1 MTDDTPSPHTQPTN
15 GEARAS
21 LELLLSISRELA
33 ATLDLSTVLERVLIL
48 STANVGAERGS
59 LLAMD
64 ANGRPLEAALT
75 VDSKLLHPTVQ
86 EMQAIL
92 DHGLAGWVAKQRQ
105 PVMIANTSQD
115 ERWTRRPDDSTERS
129 GSKSA
134 ICMPLIA
141 QEQLVGVL
149 TLVHARPNF
158 FSESHFTLLQA
169 IADLASIAIRNA
181 QLYGSVEAAQRRY
194 YDLFD
199 DSIDPVLISSP
210 DGHILECNRQ
220 AQQTSAYDRAELI
233 GLSVHDLHAP
243 AEEKVGVRFEQL
255 EDGATVQYESNLLRA
270 DGTTIPIQVS
280 VRRVQTGSYPALQ
293 WIFRDISERKQLDR
307 MRDDLA
313 AMVYHDLR
321 SPLANITS
329 SLDLLDALLPAENSE
344 DTRQVFEIAQ
354 RAVARLQ
361 RMINSLL
368 DINRLESG
376 QNLANLT
383 PLDISALIHEV
394 AETTRPLTGGRHQ
407 QVTLAISVPL
417 PAVNAD
423 TEMIRRV
430 LINLVEN
437 ASKFSPLDGTLEIGA
452 QAESG
457 QVRVWVQDSGPGIS
471 PEYQE
476 VIFEKF
482 RQLKNQPQLKGFGI
496 GLAFCRLAVQAH
508 GGKIW
513 VESQPD
519 QGSRFIFTLPAG

>member
-1 MTDDTPSPHTQPTN
+1 
-15 GEARAS
+15 
-21 LELLLSISRELA
+21 LLLSISRELA

-181 QLYGSVEAAQRRY
+181 QLNGSVEAAQRRY
-194 YDLFD
+194 YVLFD

-243 AEEKVGVRFEQL
+243 AEEKVGVRFEHSKTAPQFNMKARCCAPMAQPSPSRFRC
-255 EDGATVQYESNLLRA
+255 GAYR
-270 DGTTIPIQVS
+270 
-280 VRRVQTGSYPALQ
+280 PA
-293 WIFRDISERKQLDR
+293 
-307 MRDDLA
+307 A
-313 AMVYHDLR
+313 
-321 SPLANITS
+321 
-329 SLDLLDALLPAENSE
+329 
-344 DTRQVFEIAQ
+344 
-354 RAVARLQ
+354 
-361 RMINSLL
+361 
-368 DINRLESG
+368 
-376 QNLANLT
+376 
-383 PLDISALIHEV
+383 
-394 AETTRPLTGGRHQ
+394 TRPCSGSSATS
-407 QVTLAISVPL
+407 A
-417 PAVNAD
+417 
-423 TEMIRRV
+423 
-430 LINLVEN
+430 N
-437 ASKFSPLDGTLEIGA
+437 ASSSTACATTWRHGLPRPAFA
-452 QAESG
+452 AG
-457 QVRVWVQDSGPGIS
+457 QYHLQPG
-471 PEYQE
+471 
-476 VIFEKF
+476 FT
-482 RQLKNQPQLKGFGI
+482 RR
-496 GLAFCRLAVQAH
+496 AAAR
-508 GGKIW
+508 GK
-513 VESQPD
+513 Q
-519 QGSRFIFTLPAG
+519 